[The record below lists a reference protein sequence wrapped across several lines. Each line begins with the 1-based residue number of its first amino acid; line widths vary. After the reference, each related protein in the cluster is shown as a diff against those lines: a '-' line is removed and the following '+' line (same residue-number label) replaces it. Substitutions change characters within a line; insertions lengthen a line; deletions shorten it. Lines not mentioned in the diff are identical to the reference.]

1 MEIQSQ
7 QKTEVVT
14 EKNEKV
20 TLSWFKWK
28 KLFTRCKS
36 NPANWEMHH
45 KTGSIKIFRWKNEKK
60 KKKQKQ
66 TNTNEEARIKRGW
79 NKAALSQVS

>member
-1 MEIQSQ
+1 MENQSQ

-20 TLSWFKWK
+20 TLSWSKWK

-45 KTGSIKIFRWKNEKK
+45 QTGSIKIFWWRNEKKTKEKKTKIKK
-60 KKKQKQ
+60 KKKMKKQ
-66 TNTNEEARIKRGW
+66 G
-79 NKAALSQVS
+79 L